1 MSWEGSSWREPVVP
15 TADRLRFA
23 LIVPRVLAPH
33 PNRGPETG
41 LRPDQALALAVLV
54 RLGNLRDY
62 GKGLEGVP
70 KISEMGTSPDWGWRF
85 VDAFRIRVL
94 DENPGPLV
102 TVANGAPDASSAA
115 ASAVAAACALL
126 DSDRIEDAI
135 SLLAEALDRTDHGV
149 VDRAW
154 LETQRAR
161 LQRQVGQLEE
171 AGEGA
176 RGARDALSS
185 VAGDPTADAISAA
198 AAILIERPGNRSV
211 ESFAATMIAGDTV
224 AAWWRAQEVGR
235 ADNAIARRAFEGW
248 ARDRSVTFGGEDA
261 AVTGLLAA
269 AMMSSHSA
277 DQGGWAARHAA
288 IGRDGLIRLD
298 RRSDPDEAAS
308 ALGELRIGG
317 DDKSLTL
324 AVARL
329 LSDGPAVA
337 VAIAARGVDLRR
349 PTGNG
354 LLADL
359 ALVGGGG
366 DVLESTEAERLAGQ
380 LLEAIADP
388 DLLAARTRPSFG
400 LEVQLLG
407 ALTGILLGAGRRT
420 WDAVIDLL
428 PRLAPQEGQLA
439 AREWA
444 NLVWTLPAEA
454 WDTEDALRA
463 AEGAARHDEILEQ
476 ALLGVAWRHGGD
488 PVARDR
494 LIEAA
499 RAGSLSALGELGNVT
514 ALTGDVAGELISALA
529 AKVSA
534 RTATA
539 REGTVSFGGADPAEG
554 LAVLNLWHQEVA
566 SWEPL
571 LELLGEDAVPA
582 SYKRRV
588 LVILAASAGRIPAE
602 VKTRVAPILRRL
614 QVTEPARSSPFDP
627 EPDARGPALELGIAT
642 GAVDSKAATEIT
654 LPWLSG
660 DGDRR
665 RWAAHAAYR
674 LARPEDIGVLCVLAA
689 DLDPSVR
696 ASASA
701 ALAALGRAVPGGED
715 PVAVALRMA
724 EADSGV
730 EVASAVAG
738 ALAAAGWR
746 GELGAGARRYFRD
759 HISAAVRAIAARD
772 PDPDSLPGDDGDPG
786 LDPFTNPYGRKTLE
800 QLRG

>member
-1 MSWEGSSWREPVVP
+1 MSWEGSSWREPAVP
-15 TADRLRFA
+15 HADRLRFA

-33 PNRGPETG
+33 PNRGPETE

-62 GKGLEGVP
+62 SKGIDDVP
-70 KISEMGTSPDWGWRF
+70 NISEMGASVDWGWRL
-85 VDAFRIRVL
+85 VDAFRVRVL
-94 DENPGPLV
+94 DEDPGPLV
-102 TVANGAPDASSAA
+102 TVAHGAPDASSAA
-115 ASAVAAACALL
+115 ASAAAAACALL

-135 SLLAEALDRTDHGV
+135 SFLSEALDRTDYGV

-154 LETQRAR
+154 LEIQRAR
-161 LQRQVGQLEE
+161 LQRQVGRLDE
-171 AGEGA
+171 ASEGA

-185 VAGDPTADAISAA
+185 VAGDPTADAIAA
-198 AAILIERPGNRSV
+198 AATTLIERPGDLNAK
-211 ESFAATMIAGDTV
+211 SFAATMIAGDTV
-224 AAWWRAQEVGR
+224 ASWWRAQEVGR
-235 ADNAIARRAFEGW
+235 ADNAIAQRAFQGW
-248 ARDRSVTFGGEDA
+248 ARDRSVTLGGEDA

-269 AMMSSHSA
+269 AMMSSHAA

-298 RRSDPDEAAS
+298 RLSDPDEASS

-317 DDKSLTL
+317 DEKSLKL

-329 LSDGPAVA
+329 LSDGPAAA
-337 VAIAARGVDLRR
+337 VARAARGVDLRR
-349 PTGNG
+349 PTGSG
-354 LLADL
+354 LLVDL
-359 ALVGGGG
+359 VLVERGG
-366 DVLESTEAERLAGQ
+366 DVLEGLEAERLAGQ
-380 LLEAIADP
+380 LLEAIDDP
-388 DLLAARTRPSFG
+388 DSLAARTRPSFL

-407 ALTGILLGAGRRT
+407 SLTGILLAAGRRT
-420 WDAVIDLL
+420 WDAVIDRL

-454 WDTEDALRA
+454 WGTEDALRT
-463 AEGAARHDEILEQ
+463 AEGAARHDEVLEQ
-476 ALLGVAWRHGGD
+476 ALLGVAWRHGDD

-514 ALTGDVAGELISALA
+514 ALAGDVAGELISALA
-529 AKVSA
+529 ARVDA
-534 RTATA
+534 RTAKA
-539 REGTVSFGGADPAEG
+539 REGTVSFGGVDPAEG
-554 LAVLNLWHQEVA
+554 LVVLDLWHQAVA

-571 LELLGEDAVPA
+571 LDLLGEDAVPA

-602 VKTRVAPILRRL
+602 VKTRLAPILRRL

-642 GAVDSKAATEIT
+642 GAVDSKAAAEIT

-660 DGDRR
+660 DADRR

-689 DLDPSVR
+689 DRDPSVR

-701 ALAALGRAVPGGED
+701 ALAVLGRAAPGGED
-715 PVAVALRMA
+715 PAALALRMA
-724 EADSGV
+724 EADGGV

-738 ALAAAGWR
+738 ALASAGWR
-746 GELGAGARRYFRD
+746 GELGERARRHFRD
-759 HISAAVRAIAARD
+759 HLSAAVRAIAARD
-772 PDPDSLPGDDGDPG
+772 PDPDSLPGDDRDPG
-786 LDPFTNPYGRKTLE
+786 LDPFANPYGRQTLE